1 MGYFSNAA
9 LFLVETFFG
18 LYIFAVLLRFLLQ
31 RVRADFHNPI
41 AQFLVAI
48 TNPPLKPLR
57 RVVPGLFGIDLASV
71 LLLLILEAIRATLI
85 YFLAGQAFNPTA
97 IILSSI
103 VDLLRATINL
113 FLFAILIR
121 VILSW
126 VNTYPNAATQLLARL
141 TDPLLW
147 PAQRVI
153 PSFSGV
159 DLSPMLVMIGLV
171 LVQMLLVSPLAD
183 FGSALAGI
191 RLV

>member
-9 LFLVETFFG
+9 MFLVETFFG

-48 TNPPLKPLR
+48 TNPTLKPLR

-71 LLLLILEAIRATLI
+71 LLLLILEAIRAALI

-97 IILSSI
+97 IVLSSI

-126 VNTYPNAATQLLARL
+126 VNPYPNAATQLLARL
-141 TDPLLW
+141 TDPLLR

-153 PSFSGV
+153 PPFSGV

-171 LVQMLLVSPLAD
+171 LVQMLIVSPLAD

>member
-31 RVRADFHNPI
+31 RVRADFHNPV

-71 LLLLILEAIRATLI
+71 LLLLILEALRATLI
-85 YFLAGQAFNPTA
+85 YILAGQGLNPTA

-126 VNTYPNAATQLLARL
+126 VNPYPNAATQLLARL
-141 TDPLLW
+141 TDPLLR

-153 PSFSGV
+153 PPFSGV

-171 LVQMLLVSPLAD
+171 LMQMLIVSPLAD

>member
-9 LFLVETFFG
+9 IFLVETFFG

-41 AQFLVAI
+41 AQFLVAV

-57 RVVPGLFGIDLASV
+57 RLIPGLFGIDLASV
-71 LLLLILEAIRATLI
+71 FLLLLLEATRAALI
-85 YFLAGQAFNPTA
+85 YFLAGQPFMPAAIAFSA
-97 IILSSI
+97 I

-126 VNTYPNAATQLLARL
+126 VNPYPK
-141 TDPLLW
+141 
-147 PAQRVI
+147 AQPERCL
-153 PSFSGV
+153 
-159 DLSPMLVMIGLV
+159 DLRNS
-171 LVQMLLVSPLAD
+171 Q
-183 FGSALAGI
+183 
-191 RLV
+191 

>member
-1 MGYFSNAA
+1 MSYFSNAA
-9 LFLVETFFG
+9 VFLVDTLFG

-57 RVVPGLFGIDLASV
+57 RVIPGLFGIDLASV
-71 LLLLILEAIRATLI
+71 LLLLILEAMRAALI
-85 YFLAGQAFNPTA
+85 YFLAGQPFMPAAIAFSA
-97 IILSSI
+97 V
-103 VDLLRATINL
+103 VDLLRSTVNL

-126 VNTYPNAATQLLARL
+126 VNPYPSAASPLLARL
-141 TDPLLW
+141 TDPLLR
-147 PAQRVI
+147 PAQRLL
-153 PSFSGV
+153 PPLAGV
-159 DLSPMLVMIGLV
+159 DLSPMLVMLGLV
-171 LVQMLLVSPLAD
+171 LIQMLVVSPLAD
-183 FGSALAGI
+183 FGSAALGV

>member
-31 RVRADFHNPI
+31 RVRADFHNPV
-41 AQFLVAI
+41 AQFLVTI

-71 LLLLILEAIRATLI
+71 LLLLILEGLRAALI
-85 YFLAGQAFNPTA
+85 YFLAGQAFNPAA
-97 IILSSI
+97 IILSSV

-121 VILSW
+121 VVLSW
-126 VNTYPNAATQLLARL
+126 VNPYPNAATQLLARL
-141 TDPLLW
+141 TDPLLR
-147 PAQRVI
+147 PAQRML
-153 PSFSGV
+153 PPFSGV

-171 LVQMLLVSPLAD
+171 LMQMLIVSPLSD